1 VTSRLLRLV
10 GALVVVLALSA
21 GPSLAAGPAATGLHV
36 SGNRLLDGKGQVVH
50 LHGVNRSGAEYTC
63 IQGNGFFDGPSN
75 AASIRAMATWHVNV
89 VRLMLNEDCWLG
101 INGANP
107 KYSGANYKHAIVAYV
122 KLLHRYGMYA
132 ELSLAWAAPGTY
144 SATYQSGAPDED
156 HSPAFWSS
164 IATTFK
170 DDSRVILAPWG
181 ETVADANCFLKGGVC
196 GATIG
201 PDNTPYQTAGMQ
213 QAVTLMRAAGYKGVI
228 SIPGVQYAND
238 MSHWLSH
245 EPKDPLHQLIAEA
258 HVYGKNTCDTTACFD
273 LSLLPLARRVPLILG
288 ETGETYDHSDCGS
301 HFINSFMNWADKHG
315 TGYMTWV
322 WDAWKNCSA
331 LIKNYRGAPYSGFGR
346 AVQAHY
352 RARSRA
358 H

>member
-1 VTSRLLRLV
+1 VRFRLIRLA

-21 GPSLAAGPAATGLHV
+21 VPSLAAGPAATGLHV
-36 SGNRLLDGKGQVVH
+36 SGNHLLDGKGQEVH

-63 IQGNGFFDGPSN
+63 IQGNGFFDGPSS
-75 AASIRAMATWHVNV
+75 AASIRAMATWHVNI

-107 KYSGANYKHAIVAYV
+107 KYSGANYVHAIVAYV

-164 IATTFK
+164 IAATFK
-170 DDSRVILAPWG
+170 SDSRVILAPWG
-181 ETVADANCFLKGGVC
+181 ETVADASCFLKGGVC

-201 PDNTPYQTAGMQ
+201 TDNTPYQTAGMQ

-258 HVYGKNTCDTTACFD
+258 HVYGKQVCESTACLD
-273 LSLLPLARRVPLILG
+273 KTYAPVARKVPLIFG
-288 ETGETYDHSDCGS
+288 ETGESYDDSDCGS
-301 HFINSFMNWADKHG
+301 TTIASLLGWADAHDVGYETWAWDTWG
-315 TGYMTWV
+315 TCG
-322 WDAWKNCSA
+322 S
-331 LIKNYRGAPYSGFGR
+331 LISSYSGTPHGAYGSYVR
-346 AVQAHY
+346 QHY
-352 RARSRA
+352 LAFTG
-358 H
+358 

>member
-1 VTSRLLRLV
+1 VTSRLVRLV
-10 GALVVVLALSA
+10 GVVLVVLALSA
-21 GPSLAAGPAATGLHV
+21 APSLAASPAATGLHV

-107 KYSGANYKHAIVAYV
+107 KFSGDNYTRAIVAYV

-164 IATTFK
+164 IAATFK
-170 DDSRVILAPWG
+170 NDSRVILAPWG
-181 ETVADANCFLKGGVC
+181 ETVADASCFLKGGVC

-201 PDNTPYQTAGMQ
+201 TDNTPYQTAGMQ
-213 QAVTLMRAAGYKGVI
+213 QAVTVMRAAGYKGVI

-258 HVYGKNTCDTTACFD
+258 HVYGKQVCESTACLD
-273 LSLLPLARRVPLILG
+273 KTYAPVAKKVPLIFG
-288 ETGETYDHSDCGS
+288 ETGESYDDSDCGS
-301 HFINSFMNWADKHG
+301 TTIASLLNWADAHG
-315 TGYMTWV
+315 VGYETWA
-322 WDAWKNCSA
+322 WDTWGTCGS
-331 LIKNYRGAPYSGFGR
+331 LISSYSGTPRGDYGTYVR
-346 AVQAHY
+346 QHY
-352 RARSRA
+352 LSLKDD
-358 H
+358 